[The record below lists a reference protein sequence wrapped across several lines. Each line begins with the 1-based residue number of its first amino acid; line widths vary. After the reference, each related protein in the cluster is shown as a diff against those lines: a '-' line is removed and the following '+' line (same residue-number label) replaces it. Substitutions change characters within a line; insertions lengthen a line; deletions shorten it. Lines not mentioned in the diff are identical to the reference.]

1 MCDDDMPYYVHEYE
15 DLTFCWLLDQIPF
28 LERYYKCQKIG
39 FENMNV
45 VDYIELQ
52 IEVKQRLPK
61 IKRCVEMFEKLKIIG
76 VQKND

>member
-1 MCDDDMPYYVHEYE
+1 MCDDDMPYYTEE
-15 DLTFCWLLDQIPF
+15 DNDLTLGWLFEQIPF

-39 FENMNV
+39 LENMNV

-52 IEVKQRLPK
+52 MEINQRLPK
-61 IKRCVEMFEKLKIIG
+61 IKRFVEMFEKLKIIG